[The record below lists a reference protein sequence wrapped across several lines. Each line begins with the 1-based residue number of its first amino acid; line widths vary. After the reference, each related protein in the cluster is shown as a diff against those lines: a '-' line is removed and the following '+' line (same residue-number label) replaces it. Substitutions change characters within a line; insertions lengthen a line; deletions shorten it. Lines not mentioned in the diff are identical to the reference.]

1 MRNDL
6 WQSVVK
12 FDAFAQSFR
21 FRLPEG
27 KEKFQSCKGCCL
39 TLLLL
44 TVLVFYGVMQSIKLV
59 TFDET
64 DVMVSQRDAYFDTNE
79 VYSDNLMYAFGI
91 TAYDSNREPIED
103 PSIGQLKPYYKNWGI
118 KESNGVDFEELPT
131 RNCTEAEFHING
143 KSKSDSFFF
152 KPHSNNAGDLSFYY
166 KHLKCLDVDAV

>member
-79 VYSDNLMYAFGI
+79 VFSEGLMYAFGI
-91 TAYDSNREPIED
+91 AAYDSNREPIED
-103 PSIGQLKPYYKNWGI
+103 PTIGRLKPYYKNWGI
-118 KESNGVDFEELPT
+118 KESNDVDFEELPT
-131 RNCTEAEFHING
+131 RNCTEDEFHING
-143 KSKSDSFFF
+143 KSKPDSFFF
-152 KPHSNNAGDLSFYY
+152 RSHPNNVDDLEFYY
-166 KHLKCLDVDAV
+166 KHLKCLDFDSV